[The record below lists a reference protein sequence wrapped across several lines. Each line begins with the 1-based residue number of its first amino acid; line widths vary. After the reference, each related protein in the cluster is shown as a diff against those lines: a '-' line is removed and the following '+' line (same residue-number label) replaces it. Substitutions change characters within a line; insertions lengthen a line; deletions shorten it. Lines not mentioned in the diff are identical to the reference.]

1 MTDDRREIF
10 SWVRDRIRQGDPE
23 LPPLKT
29 FKPKFNLPV
38 LNNYRK
44 DPDGRYWAYWPKVS
58 WESSRNLKSKISPET
73 LKQMAID
80 TGFKDIDLLNT
91 VCNDLKVGADIG
103 CSAEYRAASTSTNA
117 PSSYNQGEKVSDAIC
132 EWLDQGY
139 AIGPLDRHEIPF
151 SDVKVSGLMTKIKP
165 NGRVRVILN
174 LSKGDPCCVNQGIN
188 KEEFPTLMGSIKKFI
203 VMLNSCGRGA
213 EFSKNYTHNLHSL
226 GVKHMCGLLR

>member
-1 MTDDRREIF
+1 MNSHTKR
-10 SWVRDRIRQGDPE
+10 
-23 LPPLKT
+23 
-29 FKPKFNLPV
+29 
-38 LNNYRK
+38 
-44 DPDGRYWAYWPKVS
+44 PKVS

-139 AIGPLDRHEIPF
+139 AIRPSRHGAKCLFVLDRGP
-151 SDVKVSGLMTKIKP
+151 SS
-165 NGRVRVILN
+165 
-174 LSKGDPCCVNQGIN
+174 
-188 KEEFPTLMGSIKKFI
+188 
-203 VMLNSCGRGA
+203 
-213 EFSKNYTHNLHSL
+213 
-226 GVKHMCGLLR
+226 